1 MIGVGLPLLWDTS
14 SGGVTSIGESV
25 HLLQAPG
32 KGWALSVSGPDGR
45 GGLTKGYQNTC
56 KYLILG
62 NKYLL
67 CARHVL
73 GMNERQGP
81 SLMNLII

>member
-32 KGWALSVSGPDGR
+32 KGWALSVSVQMGEGASLRDI
-45 GGLTKGYQNTC
+45 K
-56 KYLILG
+56 IL
-62 NKYLL
+62 
-67 CARHVL
+67 V
-73 GMNERQGP
+73 
-81 SLMNLII
+81 SI

>member
-45 GGLTKGYQNTC
+45 GGLTKGYQNT
-56 KYLILG
+56 
-62 NKYLL
+62 
-67 CARHVL
+67 
-73 GMNERQGP
+73 
-81 SLMNLII
+81 